1 MMGTGFIDHSAG
13 SSGAALVTSG
23 AQEAGGE
30 TPRSPTTSPRSSAT
44 AGAGEKVDIKLIGDT
59 LHCVTLFSNLS
70 NVDIDTVMKTTH
82 SRS

>member
-30 TPRSPTTSPRSSAT
+30 TPRSPTTGPCNHPAT
-44 AGAGEKVDIKLIGDT
+44 AGAGEKVDIKLIRDT
-59 LHCVTLFSNLS
+59 LCHIVF
-70 NVDIDTVMKTTH
+70 KPYQY
-82 SRS
+82 